1 MLHAIAVHQV
11 DPARE
16 DVYLAS
22 VEDQAAV
29 IGDSPDFRGRTV
41 LRSQLEPGIF
51 WLLDRWTDEQSMQMA
66 LASARTLSSV
76 AALMEEPRVLLADG
90 DSIAV
95 REEPIG
101 DTPFFMVADT
111 WVKSACV
118 DDYEA
123 AVGRQGRA
131 LADRPGFRRRLV
143 LRVRDAEH
151 RYLVADEW
159 TGERAAYEAFQ
170 TNEVT
175 EAEAMRFLSLVAE
188 RGRPL
193 LATAVWMTGNEAE
206 SPEQVEVKS

>member
-1 MLHAIAVHQV
+1 MLHAIAIHQV

-22 VEDQAAV
+22 VEDQTAV
-29 IGDSPDFRGRTV
+29 IEGSSDFRGRTV
-41 LRSQLEPGIF
+41 LRSQLEPGTF
-51 WLLDRWTDEQSMQMA
+51 WLLDRWTDEESMQMA
-66 LASARTLSSV
+66 QASARTLASV
-76 AALMEEPRVLLADG
+76 AALLQEPVVLLADG
-90 DSIAV
+90 EPVAV
-95 REEPIG
+95 REGSPGEV
-101 DTPFFMVADT
+101 PFFMVADT

-123 AVGRQGRA
+123 AVEKQGRA

-143 LRVRDAEH
+143 LRVRDADH
-151 RYLVADEW
+151 RYLIADEW

-193 LATAVWMTGNEAE
+193 LATAVWMTDELAMAE
-206 SPEQVEVKS
+206 

>member
-76 AALMEEPRVLLADG
+76 A
-90 DSIAV
+90 
-95 REEPIG
+95 
-101 DTPFFMVADT
+101 VADDEIFIRT
-111 WVKSACV
+111 
-118 DDYEA
+118 YEHLWCIA
-123 AVGRQGRA
+123 A
-131 LADRPGFRRRLV
+131 
-143 LRVRDAEH
+143 
-151 RYLVADEW
+151 
-159 TGERAAYEAFQ
+159 
-170 TNEVT
+170 
-175 EAEAMRFLSLVAE
+175 
-188 RGRPL
+188 
-193 LATAVWMTGNEAE
+193 
-206 SPEQVEVKS
+206 KK